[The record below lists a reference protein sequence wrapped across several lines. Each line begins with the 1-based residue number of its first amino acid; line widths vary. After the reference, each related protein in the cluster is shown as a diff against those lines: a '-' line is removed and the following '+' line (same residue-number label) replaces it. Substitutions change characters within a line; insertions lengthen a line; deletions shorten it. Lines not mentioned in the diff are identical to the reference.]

1 VLLARVP
8 LLSIVLPACLLVPG
22 CFESSTTVE
31 ELGAEDEADDE
42 ADDEAEDDDNGVDD
56 DDDDDDGDDGDDGD
70 GGSGQTS
77 DPDNAIPE
85 VTVEVS
91 QVTLTEGERLT
102 FTVVAS
108 DADGADTLVGG
119 TLRSGD
125 QTLEFGPLVALSTES
140 YTFELSWDE
149 LHALAPIELDSPE
162 SFAFRIE
169 VADDAG
175 AIGFAGVE
183 VELTCGELSACDG
196 HCIDKQTSND
206 HCGGCGNTC
215 ITHDHALDVLV
226 GSCHEGACLPTFGEC
241 WSGGE
246 FATCADYCASIGQT
260 CAQGGGDGAP
270 LLGCA
275 GYTLRHYEAASGH
288 ACVDTPDFGWVS
300 WAGCTAQIDLPQTDQ
315 IRCCCTQ

>member
-1 VLLARVP
+1 MP
-8 LLSIVLPACLLVPG
+8 LLRAPLFPALLSTCLLLPG

-31 ELGAEDEADDE
+31 DLG
-42 ADDEAEDDDNGVDD
+42 DD
-56 DDDDDDGDDGDDGD
+56 DDAAEPGSDGPADS
-70 GGSGQTS
+70 GSGQTID
-77 DPDNAIPE
+77 DPDNAVPQ
-85 VTVEVS
+85 VAVEVS
-91 QVTLTEGERLT
+91 QQSLTEGERLT
-102 FTVVAS
+102 FTVTAT
-108 DADGADTLVGG
+108 DADGAETLVGG

-125 QTLEFGPLVALSTES
+125 QAVDFGPLVALSAES
-140 YTFELSWDE
+140 YTFELSWDD
-149 LHALAPIELDSPE
+149 LHAVAPIELDAPE
-162 SFAFRIE
+162 TFAFRVE
-169 VADDAG
+169 VVDDAG

-196 HCIDKQTSND
+196 HCIDEQTSND
-206 HCGGCGNTC
+206 HCGGCGNAC
-215 ITHDHALDVLV
+215 ITHDHALDILV
-226 GSCHEGACLPTFGEC
+226 GSCNEGACLPTFGEC

-288 ACVDTPDFGWVS
+288 ACVDTPDFGWAS
-300 WAGCTAQIDLPQTDQ
+300 WAGCTAQIDIPASDQ